1 MARLRK
7 EAAQTVQAAFS
18 PRLLAALAGD
28 GGKVV
33 VVVLLLVLLVELVVV
48 TEVVVSVVLVLLEVL
63 LVVLVAWGTRPLTT
77 ARGSGKEPWPGPAG
91 CPAPP

>member
-33 VVVLLLVLLVELVVV
+33 VVVLLLVELVVV